1 VFEDAITGGNVYSG
15 LLIPVSVKVLASPNP
30 LAPVINFIKQ
40 NIMTIALSVVIA
52 VLLALLLKR
61 RKRVSK
67 G

>member
-1 VFEDAITGGNVYSG
+1 MFEDAITGGNVYSG